1 MLFMPRVGS
10 RSVPTKAHGTT
21 KRAVATPAG
30 AGLLDTPSCPEC
42 FECTFWGT
50 GPIVVQELDE
60 RPAVCYRDPM
70 KLPSAV
76 MNRRLLVV
84 GLHGFAAGVPFT
96 LVNEVL
102 QAWLTVE
109 KVSIVTIGL
118 FAYVQ
123 TPYAWKFLWAPLLD
137 RYRLPFLGR
146 RRGWIF
152 LFQLLLVMSIAVLGL
167 CNPASSLTLTAL
179 AAVMVAF
186 YSASHD
192 IVVDAYRADALLPEE
207 MGPGSSYYV
216 VFYRLASFFA
226 GGVAL
231 ILADFLSWRTVY
243 LLMSGTMIVGLVA
256 TVFAPEIEWMQE
268 KPRSL
273 LQASWL
279 PLKEF
284 FTRPAPFQV
293 LLFALIYKIDA
304 NIAQALMSTFF
315 LQTGFT
321 LTELGAIR
329 KTVSVVAGLAGTL
342 VGGLIMVKIG
352 MKRSLW
358 VFGILQGIVGICF
371 VAMTFLGRNRAMLGV
386 TVFSEF
392 FFSGMGTAA
401 YSAFFLAICD
411 KRYSATQYALLTS
424 IMAQS
429 RILVQ
434 GQMGYLQDAV
444 GWTNYFAIS
453 ILAMIPGLLLLT
465 RYDRWQIRDHIRSAE
480 AKEPSPEPRRGVQ
493 PA

>member
-1 MLFMPRVGS
+1 
-10 RSVPTKAHGTT
+10 
-21 KRAVATPAG
+21 
-30 AGLLDTPSCPEC
+30 
-42 FECTFWGT
+42 
-50 GPIVVQELDE
+50 
-60 RPAVCYRDPM
+60 
-70 KLPSAV
+70 

-123 TPYAWKFLWAPLLD
+123 LPYAWKFLWAPLLD

-152 LFQLLLVMSIAVLGL
+152 LFQVLLVISIGVLGL
-167 CNPASSLTLTAL
+167 SNPSSSLTLTAL
-179 AAVMVAF
+179 AAVLVAF

-192 IVVDAYRADALLPEE
+192 IVVDAYRTDVLLPEE
-207 MGPGSSYYV
+207 RGPGSSYYV

-231 ILADFLSWRTVY
+231 ILADYLSWRTVY
-243 LLMSGTMIVGLVA
+243 FLMSATMIVGLLA
-256 TVFAPEIEWMQE
+256 TLIAPEIEWAKE

-279 PLKEF
+279 PIKEF
-284 FTRPAPFQV
+284 FGRPAPFQV

-304 NIAQALMSTFF
+304 SVAQALMSTFF

-329 KTVSVVAGLAGTL
+329 KTVSLAAGLSGTL

-371 VAMTFLGRNRAMLGV
+371 IAMTFLGRNLAMLGI

-424 IMAQS
+424 LMAQS
-429 RILVQ
+429 RILIQ
-434 GQMGYLQDAV
+434 GQMGYLQETV

-453 ILAMIPGLLLLT
+453 IVAMIPGLLLLS
-465 RYDRWQIRDHIRSAE
+465 RFDHWKIQDNIRPAE
-480 AKEPSPEPRRGVQ
+480 AKKPSTPPRPG
-493 PA
+493 ALSA

>member
-1 MLFMPRVGS
+1 MGMLS
-10 RSVPTKAHGTT
+10 A
-21 KRAVATPAG
+21 
-30 AGLLDTPSCPEC
+30 LL
-42 FECTFWGT
+42 
-50 GPIVVQELDE
+50 
-60 RPAVCYRDPM
+60 
-70 KLPSAV
+70 
-76 MNRRLLVV
+76 NRRLLVV
-84 GLHGFAAGVPFT
+84 ALHGFAAGIPFT

-109 KVSIVTIGL
+109 RVSIATIGL

-152 LFQLLLVMSIAVLGL
+152 LFQLLLLISIGVLGL
-167 CNPASSLTLTAL
+167 SNPASSLTLTAL
-179 AAVMVAF
+179 AAILVAF

-192 IVVDAYRADALLPEE
+192 IVVDAYRTDMLLPEE
-207 MGPGSSYYV
+207 RGPGSSYYV
-216 VFYRLASFFA
+216 VFYRLATFFA
-226 GGVAL
+226 GGIAL
-231 ILADFLSWRTVY
+231 ILADYVSWRIVY
-243 LLMSGTMIVGLVA
+243 FVMSATMVTGLFA
-256 TVFAPEIEWMQE
+256 TWIAPEIELPRE
-268 KPRSL
+268 KPQSL
-273 LQASWL
+273 LRASWQ

-284 FTRPAPFQV
+284 FGRPAPFQV

-304 NIAQALMSTFF
+304 HVAQALMSTFF

-329 KTVSVVAGLAGTL
+329 KTVSIVAGLAGTV

-358 VFGILQGIVGICF
+358 VFGVLQGIVGICF
-371 VAMTFLGRNRAMLGV
+371 VAMTYIGRDYTLLAV

-434 GQMGYLQDAV
+434 GQMGYLQAAV

-465 RYDRWQIRDHIRSAE
+465 RYDRWQIQDIVRPAEVQEPARATLPAIPRS
-480 AKEPSPEPRRGVQ
+480 G
-493 PA
+493 